1 MNHPTTVTTESVT
14 GTVRRV
20 AMESRAGKQLRY
32 WEVGHFFKC
41 PLAGMCLSP
50 AEQKQVAKKAG
61 MSDKRSTPFEIHEV
75 LVASSES
82 ENRLSRR
89 VDALL
94 QRKYAKS
101 SAHLHALDDNAFLE
115 RFRQDFASGDYLGTV
130 WAAATHPGLSTTVR
144 RAVFGEIHM
153 SMHWSA
159 DQRSLVMQRLE
170 RKEAELAAAADEA
183 RDLARQNRALRSE
196 KAALQRDLERR
207 TAELAAGRKV
217 SPPRA
222 AQPVVETA
230 CWADDALTVEN
241 RQLKLKLATL
251 GESLARQKQAEI
263 SLAQEKQALQ
273 EALLQQKTLNAL
285 FQAET
290 RKVMAS
296 LNGMQRCDADCPA
309 FDLCRKR
316 ILIVGGIT
324 RMASLYRELIEGSGG
339 VFEYHDGYMKNGVRQ
354 LESRL
359 KRADVVLCPVSCNSH
374 AACSIVKNLAKKHNK
389 TVHMLA
395 NSSLSAVSQVI
406 RGGDSQKAAIN

>member
-1 MNHPTTVTTESVT
+1 MHHPTTVTTDSVT

-20 AMESRAGKQLRY
+20 AIGHLPKKPLRY
-32 WEVGHFFKC
+32 WQVDHFFKC

-61 MSDKRSTPFEIHEV
+61 LSDKRSTPFEIHEA

-94 QRKYAKS
+94 QRKYGKTS
-101 SAHLHALDDNAFLE
+101 GHLHHLDDRAFLE
-115 RFRQDFASGDYLGTV
+115 RFRQDFASGDYLGSV
-130 WAAATHPGLSTTVR
+130 WAAATHPALSATVR
-144 RAVFGEIHM
+144 RSVFGDVHM

-159 DQRSLVMQRLE
+159 DQRSLVLQRLQ
-170 RKEAELAAAADEA
+170 RKEAELAAMADGA
-183 RDLARQNRALRSE
+183 RDAARQNRALQSE

-207 TAELAAGRKV
+207 TAELAAARNV
-217 SPPRA
+217 PPPRA
-222 AQPVVETA
+222 APPVAKA
-230 CWADDALTVEN
+230 CGLDDALAAKN
-241 RQLKLKLATL
+241 RQLKQKLAAM
-251 GESLARQKQAEI
+251 GESLVRQKEAVA
-263 SLAQEKQALQ
+263 SLTQEKQSLQ
-273 EALLQQKTLNAL
+273 EALSQQKALNAH
-285 FQAET
+285 FRAET
-290 RKVMAS
+290 REVMAS
-296 LNGMQRCDADCPA
+296 LSGMHRCDADCPA

-316 ILIVGGIT
+316 VLIVGGIT
-324 RMASLYRELIEGSGG
+324 RMASLYKEMIEGSGG

-406 RGGDSQKAAIN
+406 RGGESQKAAIH